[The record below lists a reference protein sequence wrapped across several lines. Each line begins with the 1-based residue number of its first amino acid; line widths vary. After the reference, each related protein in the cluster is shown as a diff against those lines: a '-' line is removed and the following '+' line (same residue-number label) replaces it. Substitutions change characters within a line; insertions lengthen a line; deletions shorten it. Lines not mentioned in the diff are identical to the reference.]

1 MADKRKKKKGIG
13 GKAAASA
20 VAAVTAAGV
29 MVGGAFSS
37 PQEILEDSPE
47 VIVQSVALDTQT
59 AADADGGGADAGEE
73 ETTGEEEE
81 KRGVR
86 ASVRKLVRSA
96 PVGVRALVVL
106 PLWALGTLAMLL
118 ANSMWSAVLSP
129 TLCVILS
136 WLGMAV
142 LAVLLYTLAVKT
154 VFPDMPLK
162 KILNKRSLLTIL
174 SLCLLF
180 GAADAVLPLFWEDYE
195 KLSRILKVVGSLV
208 CTGVPVAFFLRRQM
222 RRAARETVEAEPV
235 ETPAPAPT
243 LAEREA
249 SARALVTQLADS
261 VCRKA

>member
-162 KILNKRSLLTIL
+162 RS
-174 SLCLLF
+174 
-180 GAADAVLPLFWEDYE
+180 
-195 KLSRILKVVGSLV
+195 
-208 CTGVPVAFFLRRQM
+208 
-222 RRAARETVEAEPV
+222 
-235 ETPAPAPT
+235 
-243 LAEREA
+243 
-249 SARALVTQLADS
+249 
-261 VCRKA
+261 

>member
-1 MADKRKKKKGIG
+1 MAEKKKKKGIG
-13 GKAAASA
+13 GKAATSA

-59 AADADGGGADAGEE
+59 AADADGGGTDTEE
-73 ETTGEEEE
+73 EEITGEEEE
-81 KRGVR
+81 KRGAR

-96 PVGVRALVVL
+96 PLGVRALVVL
-106 PLWALGTLAMLL
+106 PLWALGTFAIIL
-118 ANSMWSAVLSP
+118 ANGMWSAVLSP
-129 TLCVILS
+129 TVSVILS
-136 WLGMAV
+136 WLGMAL

-154 VFPDMPLK
+154 VFPDMLLK

-180 GAADAVLPLFWEDYE
+180 GAADALLPVFWEDYE
-195 KLSRILKVVGSLV
+195 KLSRILKAVGSLF
-208 CTGVPVAFFLRRQM
+208 CTGVPAAFFLRRQT
-222 RRAARETVEAEPV
+222 RKAPQETIEAEPV
-235 ETPAPAPT
+235 EDPAPAPT
-243 LAEREA
+243 MAEREA
-249 SARALVTQLADS
+249 SARALVTELADS

>member
-59 AADADGGGADAGEE
+59 AADADGGGADAGE

-222 RRAARETVEAEPV
+222 RRAARETREAEPV